1 MIMEYF
7 LAKQKHTPPI
17 IGSVALIVFGAF
29 IAGARDLSFDAR
41 GYAIVFVANI
51 TTAVYLATINRI
63 GKSSGLNSFG
73 LMWCNG
79 LVCGPC
85 VLFLTYI
92 QGDLKRTVE
101 FPYLYSPGFQVVLLF
116 SCMLAFLLN
125 YTIFWNTILNSALTQ
140 SMCGNLKD
148 FFTVGLGWALFGG
161 LPFDLLN
168 VIGQGLGFFGSGMY
182 AYCKIKGK

>member
-1 MIMEYF
+1 MESVRGVNVPMYTTLRRTTVVFTMTMEYF

-29 IAGARDLSFDAR
+29 VAGARDLSFDAR

-79 LVCGPC
+79 IILAVINFISNFICFK
-85 VLFLTYI
+85 VLYLIPVF
-92 QGDLKRTVE
+92 QDLYV
-101 FPYLYSPGFQVVLLF
+101 
-116 SCMLAFLLN
+116 
-125 YTIFWNTILNSALTQ
+125 
-140 SMCGNLKD
+140 
-148 FFTVGLGWALFGG
+148 
-161 LPFDLLN
+161 DL
-168 VIGQGLGFFGSGMY
+168 Q
-182 AYCKIKGK
+182 YCF